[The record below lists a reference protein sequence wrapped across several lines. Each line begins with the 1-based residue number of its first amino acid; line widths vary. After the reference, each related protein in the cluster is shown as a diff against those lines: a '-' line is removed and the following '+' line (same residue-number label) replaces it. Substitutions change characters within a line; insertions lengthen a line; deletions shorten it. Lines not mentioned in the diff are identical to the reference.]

1 MKSWQ
6 KRWFN
11 IKGDYMYYYS
21 TQDESKS
28 PAGVI
33 FLPGSCVIEHPFSA
47 AESDKFL
54 FEIGP
59 ESPDRT
65 RMAPAHETYLLAA
78 ETDEERRDWIK
89 AIKQVLYASI
99 GGAIFGR
106 SLEDTLNFEKV
117 RDKQRKVPE
126 IVQLCANYIL
136 EKGIDEEG
144 IFRLPGRSVLIK
156 KISDE
161 FDRGVRPEID
171 VPEMDIHTA
180 ASLLKSYLRDLPSP
194 LIPTDFYEQVMQVIM
209 RELPPDP
216 GKALGKLSELM
227 CSIPVHNYNLLQYIC
242 QFLGKVAA
250 HSDKNK
256 MTSLNLA
263 TVFVQAFI
271 RPDDDDPALLMATAN
286 MRTVATLVFIER
298 CEQIFKVEYTSD
310 GVAVV
315 VDDLLRLGCGTE
327 DIENVSSTGVAR
339 LPSML
344 LNPDLLGL
352 EFNGSDPPA
361 ALRRPNADRLSRQ
374 VSMNQVRRLE
384 LGNNRRLGG
393 VYSQNSKNGSESNSG
408 DGEATSSENIEMPP
422 ENRLEPGD
430 VKQEEDEETK
440 HPVAPPRPVHQ
451 KQKLQTIP
459 AVASSSFVSVGSDS
473 AAVETLINLDLSNF
487 SKPELRAHVDRLCQE
502 LVIRQKIIEDLS
514 ERAQLTEQKYE
525 RQVNAFMQK
534 MANNQTDGDKCSDQ
548 LRLYIEKYGPLHD
561 F

>member
-1 MKSWQ
+1 M
-6 KRWFN
+6 
-11 IKGDYMYYYS
+11 IKKLS
-21 TQDESKS
+21 TSQS
-28 PAGVI
+28 
-33 FLPGSCVIEHPFSA
+33 
-47 AESDKFL
+47 SDVV
-54 FEIGP
+54 G
-59 ESPDRT
+59 
-65 RMAPAHETYLLAA
+65 
-78 ETDEERRDWIK
+78 
-89 AIKQVLYASI
+89 
-99 GGAIFGR
+99 
-106 SLEDTLNFEKV
+106 
-117 RDKQRKVPE
+117 
-126 IVQLCANYIL
+126 C
-136 EKGIDEEG
+136 
-144 IFRLPGRSVLIK
+144 RLPGRSVLIK

-161 FDRGVRPEID
+161 FDRGERPEID

-194 LIPTDFYEQVMQVIM
+194 LIPTEFYERVMQVIM

-227 CSIPVHNYNLLQYIC
+227 RSIPVHNYNLLQYIC

-286 MRTVATLVFIER
+286 SRTVATLVFIER
-298 CEQIFKVEYTSD
+298 CEQIFRVEYTSD

-315 VDDLLRLGCGTE
+315 VDDLLGLGCGTE

-339 LPSML
+339 LPSVL

-352 EFNGSDPPA
+352 EFDGSDPPA
-361 ALRRPNADRLSRQ
+361 ALRRPNADRLSRK

-393 VYSQNSKNGSESNSG
+393 VYSQNSRNRNESSSG
-408 DGEATSSENIEMPP
+408 DGEATSLENIEMPP

-430 VKQEEDEETK
+430 VKQAEDDETK

-451 KQKLQTIP
+451 KQKQTIP
-459 AVASSSFVSVGSDS
+459 AVSSSSFLSVGSDS
-473 AAVETLINLDLSNF
+473 AAVETLINLDLSKF
-487 SKPELRAHVDRLCQE
+487 SKSELRAHVDRLCQE
-502 LVIRQKIIEDLS
+502 LVIRQKIIEDLN
-514 ERAQLTEQKYE
+514 ERAQLTEQKYA

-548 LRLYIEKYGPLHD
+548 LRLYVEKYGPLHD